1 MIYTSHMEKLLEA
14 LYFATTNHGN
24 QTRKGV
30 QTPYISH
37 PLAVALILSSIT
49 DDQDVII
56 AGILH
61 DLIEDA
67 KVSEAEI
74 KKRFGKKV
82 SDMVM
87 DCSEKDKSKSWKER
101 KQCALESIK
110 NLPKNSGLVKTAD
123 ILHNIYELA
132 NNVNEHGISFF
143 DNFNSN
149 SQDKLAY
156 ERKRLE
162 KFKRYHKNNPLLEM
176 IEESLSHPER
186 MARE

>member
-1 MIYTSHMEKLLEA
+1 MEKLLEA

-30 QTPYISH
+30 KTPYISH
-37 PLAVALILSSIT
+37 PLAVAVILSRVA
-49 DDQDVII
+49 DNQDMII

-101 KQCALESIK
+101 KQSALESIK
-110 NLPKNSGLVKTAD
+110 NLPKNSALVKTAD
-123 ILHNIYELA
+123 ILHNIYELEKR
-132 NNVNEHGISFF
+132 VNEHGISFF